1 MCMYV
6 CMYVYVY
13 MCIYIYIE
21 PPLYGHRIVAP
32 AVNGSEAGESG
43 VNPRLYAPMRAPV
56 KAFVQRIH
64 SGSL

>member
-1 MCMYV
+1 MCV
-6 CMYVYVY
+6 CMYMCICVY
-13 MCIYIYIE
+13 IYIYIE